1 VKIRLLSL
9 VGVCTLSL
17 LASCAKGEKSLE
29 IPARA
34 EATVHSL
41 KQVELTSDQEAS
53 IGLQVATVVEQSLP
67 ITVTATGQVQAAQD
81 RLAHVT
87 TPAAGSVTDIF
98 CRLGETVTAGQ
109 ALASVKSDTV
119 GQIESD
125 LLQATLQN
133 ASDLQQA
140 QLQLNLSHATY
151 QREQKLFHDRISAK
165 ADLEAARTQF
175 EKDRGTLQAVQ
186 LKQQATIRTAQQRL
200 SLYGVAE
207 GAAERVVQ
215 DRRIDPYITIAA
227 PRSGVLVSRAI
238 NIGELS
244 DPSKDMFGI
253 ADLSQVWAVANIYEK
268 DVAKVKVGQAV
279 RLTLDSLSTQP
290 FEGSIS
296 YVADQLDPQSRTLV
310 IRAIVPNPGFK
321 LKPNMFAHI
330 DVLTQNHLAL
340 VAPHTALQ
348 RLGNQTYAYVAVG
361 SHRYEE
367 RLVEVAND
375 NGRFVQIIHGLT
387 SGEKVVTHG
396 TLELQG
402 KALILHSSATTSFV
416 TALFGLLYGYV

>member
-1 VKIRLLSL
+1 MKIRLLSL
-9 VGVCTLSL
+9 MGLCTLNL

-29 IPARA
+29 IPART
-34 EATVHSL
+34 EVTSHKL
-41 KQVELTSDQEAS
+41 KQVELTPEQEDS
-53 IGLQVATVVEQSLP
+53 IGLQVATVAEQSLP

-87 TPAAGSVTDIF
+87 TPATGSVTDIF

-151 QREQKLFHDRISAK
+151 QREQKLFRDRISAK

-186 LKQQATIRTAQQRL
+186 LKRQATIRTAQQRL

-207 GAAERVVQ
+207 GAVERVVQ
-215 DRRIDPYITIAA
+215 NSRIDPYITVAA
-227 PRSGVLVSRAI
+227 PRSGMLVSRAI
-238 NIGELS
+238 NVGELS
-244 DPSKDMFGI
+244 DPSKDMFEI
-253 ADLSQVWAVANIYEK
+253 ADLSQIWAVANIYEK
-268 DVAKVKVGQAV
+268 DVANVRVGQPV
-279 RLTLDSLSTQP
+279 KLTLDSLSGQV
-290 FEGSIS
+290 FKGDIS
-296 YVADQLDPQSRTLV
+296 YIADQLDPQTRTLA

-340 VAPHTALQ
+340 VVPHTALQ
-348 RLGNQTYAYVAVG
+348 RLGNQTYAYIAVG

-367 RLVEVAND
+367 RPVEIAND

-387 SGEKVVTHG
+387 PGEKVVTHG

-402 KALILHSSATTSFV
+402 KALTLAAEPGV
-416 TALFGLLYGYV
+416 